1 MLIIL
6 ISNKQMKKIISL
18 IIFSSF
24 IFSSAQSQYN
34 YSSINNNGNTYSSGV
49 PFRQTGDQNQLLPNT
64 ILTVLPHDGS
74 HSRHSSPQTLYRF
87 ARCYFLILASEMS
100 ASGFPSGEHI
110 TSIGY
115 NYQYGTDI
123 STTGYFKV
131 YFENTSDI
139 TNNKSMN
146 WNQAV
151 SSMTLVNSD
160 SLKIQSASGI
170 FDIPLNNSSAFTY
183 TGGGIYVAFEYSNP
197 SGTLSTYSNVCWTN
211 RVIPAPILKSS
222 QSDDSIRVIA
232 TGTSNLRPEMRFGCD
247 KSDIVSTGIIYS
259 MGMTG
264 SNPCNDSGEVNFT
277 LNHLRNISDTITVI
291 TKIKN
296 IYTGIVRHEFTDI
309 ILSDTAESINITH
322 NIPSADNAGID
333 SILVSAYAAGEQT
346 TVNNFS
352 KYVRHNSVNSWSHYI
367 PSSPP
372 TGAVGLNVG
381 TGDCVAKFFTG
392 CSLTICSVELSF
404 FAESGWGNTPYKVII
419 YAADGPEG
427 KPGTLLHI
435 SPPRISPPGTTGV
448 VKKPVYILN
457 EPVIIP
463 EGYYYVGYAQTAERN
478 LRITYQIEYPIREN
492 TFYSTT
498 STGSGVWYPFG
509 EISPYRIDVAPR
521 TYLSLKLKAYLQGFY
536 DSDKMIPDTVK
547 VLLRNLSFP
556 YSVVD
561 SANSVLDSN
570 GTGLFNFVNASS
582 DSCYFFEVRHRNHIR
597 TFSNNL
603 CEKLNG
609 SPSVYDFTT
618 SASKAFGN
626 NMIYVP
632 GNSSPGGF
640 AFYAGDCSKDGNI
653 DLEDIAFIYNDAVN
667 FKTGYAITDMTGNNI
682 SDLDDLILT
691 YNNLLNFVKEV
702 VP

>member
-1 MLIIL
+1 
-6 ISNKQMKKIISL
+6 MKRSI
-18 IIFSSF
+18 F
-24 IFSSAQSQYN
+24 IFIITCALNSTLLSQYN
-34 YSSINNNGNTYSSGV
+34 YSSLNSNENYISPGI
-49 PFRQTGDQNQLLPNT
+49 PFVKNANYDQDLSNT

-74 HSRHSSPQTLYRF
+74 HSRHSAPQSLYRY
-87 ARCYFLILASEMS
+87 ARCYFLITPSEMS

-131 YFENTSDI
+131 YLENTSDI
-139 TNNKSMN
+139 INNKSMN

-151 SSMTLVNSD
+151 SNMTLVNSD
-160 SLKIQSASGI
+160 SLKIQTASGI
-170 FDIPLNNSSAFTY
+170 FDISLNNSSAFTY

-197 SGTLSTYSNVCWTN
+197 SGALSTYSNVCWTN
-211 RVIPAPILKSS
+211 RVLPAPILKSS

-247 KSDIVSTGIIYS
+247 KSDIISTGIIYT

-264 SNPCNDSGEVNFT
+264 SNPCNDSVEMNFK
-277 LNHLRNISDTITVI
+277 LNHLRNISDTITVN
-291 TKIKN
+291 TKIKD
-296 IYTGIVRHEFTDI
+296 IYSGIVRLEISDI

-322 NIPSADNAGID
+322 KIPSADYAAID
-333 SILVSAYAAGEQT
+333 SILVSAYAAGEET
-346 TVNNFS
+346 TINNFS

-367 PSSPP
+367 PSSFP

-381 TGDCVAKFFTG
+381 TGDCVAKFFTC
-392 CSLTICSVELSF
+392 CSLTLCAVELSF
-404 FAESGWGNTPYKVII
+404 FAESGWGNTPYKVLI
-419 YAADGPEG
+419 YAADGLDG

-435 SPPRISPPGTTGV
+435 SPLRISPPGTTGV

-463 EGYYYVGYAQTAERN
+463 PGNYYVGYAQTAERN

-492 TFYSTT
+492 IFYSTT

-509 EISPYRIDVAPR
+509 EIAPYRIDVAPR

-536 DSDKMIPDTVK
+536 DGDKMIPDTVK
-547 VLLRNLSFP
+547 VILRNFTAP
-556 YSVVD
+556 FNKVD
-561 SANSVLDSN
+561 SAISVLDSN
-570 GTGLFNFVNASS
+570 GFALYNFINANP
-582 DSCYFFEVRHRNHIR
+582 DSCNFYEVIHRNHIR
-597 TFSNNL
+597 TFSNNV

-609 SPSVYDFTT
+609 SPSVFDFTA

-626 NMIYVP
+626 NMIYIP
-632 GNSSPGGF
+632 GNTSPGGF
-640 AFYAGDCSKDGNI
+640 AFYAGDCSKDGNV
-653 DLEDIAFIYNDAVN
+653 DLADITLVYNDAVN
-667 FKTGYAITDMTGNNI
+667 FKTGYAVTDMTGNNI

-691 YNNLLNFVKEV
+691 YNNSHNFVKEV
-702 VP
+702 IP

>member
-1 MLIIL
+1 
-6 ISNKQMKKIISL
+6 MKKIISL

-24 IFSSAQSQYN
+24 VFSSAHSQYN

-49 PFRQTGDQNQLLPNT
+49 PFKQTGDQNQLLPNT

-74 HSRHSSPQTLYRF
+74 HSRHSAPQTLYRF

-100 ASGFPSGEHI
+100 VSGFPSGEHI

-131 YFENTSDI
+131 YLENTSDI

-146 WNQAV
+146 WNQAI
-151 SSMTLVNSD
+151 STMTLVNSD
-160 SLKIQSASGI
+160 SLKIQSSSGI

-197 SGTLSTYSNVCWTN
+197 SGPLSTYSNVCWTN
-211 RVIPAPILKSS
+211 RVLPAPILKSS

-247 KSDIVSTGIIYS
+247 KTDIISTGIIYT

-264 SNPCNDSGEVNFT
+264 SNPCNDSVELKFK
-277 LNHLRNISDTITVI
+277 LNHLRNISDTITVN
-291 TKIKN
+291 TKIKD
-296 IYTGIVRHEFTDI
+296 IYTGFVRQEFTDI
-309 ILSDTAESINITH
+309 ILSDTAESINISH
-322 NIPSADNAGID
+322 KIPSADNTGID
-333 SILVSAYAAGEQT
+333 SILVYAYAAGEET
-346 TVNNFS
+346 TINNTS
-352 KYVRHNSVNSWSHYI
+352 KYVQHNSVNSWSHYI
-367 PSSPP
+367 PSSFP

-392 CSLTICSVELSF
+392 CSFTICAVELSF
-404 FAESGWGNTPYKVII
+404 FAESGWGNTPYKVLI
-419 YAADGPEG
+419 YAADGPDE

-435 SPPRISPPGTTGV
+435 STPRISPPGTTGV

-457 EPVIIP
+457 DPVIIP
-463 EGYYYVGYAQTAERN
+463 PGNYYVGYAQTAERN

-492 TFYSTT
+492 IFYSTT

-509 EISPYRIDVAPR
+509 EIAPYRIDVAPG
-521 TYLSLKLKAYLQGFY
+521 TYLSLKLKAYLQGFFNGERMNP
-536 DSDKMIPDTVK
+536 DSVK
-547 VLLRNLSFP
+547 IFLRSLSAP
-556 YSVVD
+556 NIIID

-570 GTGLFNFVNASS
+570 GIGPFNFVNASS
-582 DSCYFFEVRHRNHIR
+582 DSCYYFEVLHRNHIR

-609 SPSVYDFTT
+609 SPSVFDFTT

-626 NMIYVP
+626 NMIYIP
-632 GNSSPGGF
+632 GNTSPGGF
-640 AFYAGDCSKDGNI
+640 ALFAGDCNKDGSV
-653 DLEDIAFIYNDAVN
+653 DLSDVADVYNDVIN
-667 FKTGYAITDMTGNNI
+667 FQTGYTVTDMTGNNI

-691 YNNLLNFVKEV
+691 YNNSVNFIGEII
-702 VP
+702 P